1 MPPKKKA
8 TSKAASKP
16 KASAKPK
23 VVAKVKAAPKPRT
36 PRKSSPQKE
45 TPAPQAVKVA
55 TKAVAPKPGFA
66 ITPSKKLPKKGET
79 QMMAFVRDPQCI
91 FTYWEVTPEG
101 IESVK
106 QQLQEE
112 FKGSSMVLRVFHSG
126 PGGEIQLV
134 REIFVGPDEM
144 NRYIDV
150 DQRTGKYF
158 FEIAQKAASG
168 RLVVYVRSNPIQ
180 MGYDPSSAP
189 SGSGP
194 SHGSEE
200 EMPAGLRD
208 YYSQEEYVET
218 FHTPGGPSSMDSL
231 RRKKGRYAASH
242 IGPRA

>member
-8 TSKAASKP
+8 GSKAAPKP
-16 KASAKPK
+16 KAAAKPK
-23 VVAKVKAAPKPRT
+23 AAPKAKAAPKPRA
-36 PRKSSPQKE
+36 PRKTTSKKESPALK
-45 TPAPQAVKVA
+45 TG
-55 TKAVAPKPGFA
+55 KAVPFKASAPKPGFA

-91 FTYWEVTPEG
+91 FTYWEVTPESM
-101 IESVK
+101 ESVK

-126 PGGEIQLV
+126 PGGEIQLLQ
-134 REIFVGPDEM
+134 EIFIDPKDM
-144 NRYIDV
+144 NRYVDI

-180 MGYDPSSAP
+180 VGHDPSSAP
-189 SGSGP
+189 AGSGST
-194 SHGSEE
+194 HGSDP

-218 FHTPGGPSSMDSL
+218 FHAPGGPSSMDSL
-231 RRKKGRYAASH
+231 RRKKGRYAASR
-242 IGPRA
+242 I